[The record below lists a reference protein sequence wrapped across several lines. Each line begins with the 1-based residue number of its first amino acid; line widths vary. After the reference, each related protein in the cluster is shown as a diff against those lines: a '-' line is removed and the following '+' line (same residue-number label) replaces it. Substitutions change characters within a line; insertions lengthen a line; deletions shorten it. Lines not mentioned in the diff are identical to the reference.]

1 MRTKLFLAFLAVV
14 VVALISNLIYEHF
27 ISRDFEDY
35 VSGTREDKLYWVLA
49 NVEGS
54 YSDGTWD
61 QRGLQESVHWAMML
75 GFDMIVSNL
84 SDNEIITTKTI
95 VENLSPSMKRRMK
108 GIINMANT
116 IGEYEFY
123 PLYQGGKEIG
133 TLAVRPLKRSGSID
147 EKDSIF
153 KKRGREFLI
162 ISFSIAG
169 GGALFLSF
177 FFAIFMS
184 RPLNKIKSAVDD
196 FARGDFSIR
205 VPVESTD
212 EIGRLAKSFNFMAE
226 ALQREEA
233 LRKHLT
239 SNIAHE
245 LRTPLSVMKAHVEA
259 MIDGIVTD
267 KAEGLD
273 NVRMEVEKLIGLVEG
288 IEDVTK
294 AEASYFSKKAN
305 ADISLSA
312 FITTIIAKMQPLA
325 FTKSLTIEL
334 VSTEPVFVKTDTD
347 KLEAIVQNIL
357 SNAIRNTSNGGVQ
370 IHYGI
375 KEDMFYIAIRDTGVG
390 ISEDKQQLIFE
401 RFYRG
406 ADSAGSG
413 LGLSIVRELIDTMG
427 GRIDLKSMP
436 GAGSTFTIW
445 LPKNKEA

>member
-1 MRTKLFLAFLAVV
+1 MRTKLFLAFLAVMI
-14 VVALISNLIYEHF
+14 VALISNLIYEHF

-49 NVEGS
+49 NIEAS
-54 YSDGTWD
+54 YAEDMWD
-61 QRGLQESVHWAMML
+61 KQSLQESVHWAMML
-75 GFDMIVSNL
+75 GFDIIVSDR
-84 SDNEIITTKTI
+84 SGAEITASIT
-95 VENLSPSMKRRMK
+95 VFENLSPSMKRRMR
-108 GIINMANT
+108 GVIDTADVT
-116 IGEYEFY
+116 GEYEHY

-133 TLAVRPLKRSGSID
+133 TLAVRTLKRQGSTD

-153 KKRGREFLI
+153 KERGREFLI
-162 ISFSIAG
+162 ISFIIAG

-184 RPLNKIKSAVDD
+184 RPLNKIKSAVDS
-196 FARGDFSIR
+196 FARGDFSVR
-205 VPVESTD
+205 VPVKSTD
-212 EIGRLAKSFNFMAE
+212 EIGRLAKRFNVMAE

-245 LRTPLSVMKAHVEA
+245 LRTPLSVMKSHVEA

-273 NVRMEVEKLIGLVEG
+273 TVRMEVEKLIKLVEG

-294 AEASYFSKKAN
+294 AEASYFSKKAY

-312 FITTIIAKMQPLA
+312 FLTTIIAKMQPLA
-325 FTKSLTIEL
+325 LAKKLTIAL
-334 VSTEPVFVKTDTD
+334 VSTEQVFVQTDTD

-357 SNAIRNTSNGGVQ
+357 SNAIRNTSSGG
-370 IHYGI
+370 IRIEYGR
-375 KEDMFYIAIRDTGVG
+375 KEDLFFIAVCDTGIG
-390 ISEDKQQLIFE
+390 IPENKQQLIFE

-406 ADSAGSG
+406 TDSAGIG
-413 LGLSIVRELIDTMG
+413 LGLAIVRELIDSMG
-427 GRIDLKSMP
+427 GSLDLKSTP
-436 GAGSTFTIW
+436 GAGSTFTVW
-445 LPKNKEA
+445 LPTNQEI